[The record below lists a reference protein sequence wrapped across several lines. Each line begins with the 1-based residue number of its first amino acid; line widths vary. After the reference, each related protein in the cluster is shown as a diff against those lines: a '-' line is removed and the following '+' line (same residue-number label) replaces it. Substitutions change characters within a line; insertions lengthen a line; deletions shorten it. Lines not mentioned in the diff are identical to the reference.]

1 MRQVHCDGC
10 GFVEAANLPE
20 PRRKIRTVTLD
31 IVNDKRWQIGTDK
44 HSADLCPGCISLML
58 SSYFKVPADDRIELE
73 IPSWL
78 EREDLQEEIL
88 ERSS

>member
-10 GFVEAANLPE
+10 GFAEDATLPE
-20 PRRKIRTVTLD
+20 SRRKIHTISLD
-31 IVNDKRWQIGTDK
+31 IVNDPRWPIGTDK
-44 HSADLCPGCISLML
+44 HSADLCPGCISMLL
-58 SSYFKVPADDRIELE
+58 SSYFNVPAEDRMHLT

-78 EREDLQEEIL
+78 NREDLPEDIL